1 MPAGTASAGSS
12 HCWIRCFRSTIH
24 CFQIPLVL
32 LPKKAFAF
40 QIRQLIEQLEFLE
53 GQVAELEEQISSLL
67 KQTGSYI
74 TTIPG
79 IGDTLGAIILSEIGD
94 IHRFDAPNMF
104 VQKIPMDDIYVMDD
118 IYPHVAKLVRNRRGM
133 PSSPKTVSRRI
144 ERLANLCW
152 DTLVSRNLVLQYL
165 GAPLENIRAPR
176 DMIFYLAFYLYLDTP
191 FFIAIRKQP
200 ALLF

>member
-1 MPAGTASAGSS
+1 MESS
-12 HCWIRCFRSTIH
+12 FGKRWFSVTKTEAVIRSI
-24 CFQIPLVL
+24 
-32 LPKKAFAF
+32 
-40 QIRQLIEQLEFLE
+40 
-53 GQVAELEEQISSLL
+53 
-67 KQTGSYI
+67 
-74 TTIPG
+74 
-79 IGDTLGAIILSEIGD
+79 LGAAGPD
-94 IHRFDAPNMF
+94 IRPLAYAVDAAISLMF

-176 DMIFYLAFYLYLDTP
+176 DMIFYLAFYIYLDTP
-191 FFIAIRKQP
+191 FFIAIQKQP

>member
-1 MPAGTASAGSS
+1 MTKTEAV
-12 HCWIRCFRSTIH
+12 IRSI
-24 CFQIPLVL
+24 
-32 LPKKAFAF
+32 
-40 QIRQLIEQLEFLE
+40 
-53 GQVAELEEQISSLL
+53 
-67 KQTGSYI
+67 
-74 TTIPG
+74 
-79 IGDTLGAIILSEIGD
+79 LGAAGPD
-94 IHRFDAPNMF
+94 IRPLAYAVDAAITLMF
-104 VQKIPMDDIYVMDD
+104 VQKIPMDD

-176 DMIFYLAFYLYLDTP
+176 DMIFYLAFYIYLDTP

>member
-1 MPAGTASAGSS
+1 MTKTEAV
-12 HCWIRCFRSTIH
+12 IR
-24 CFQIPLVL
+24 
-32 LPKKAFAF
+32 
-40 QIRQLIEQLEFLE
+40 LI
-53 GQVAELEEQISSLL
+53 
-67 KQTGSYI
+67 
-74 TTIPG
+74 
-79 IGDTLGAIILSEIGD
+79 LGAAGPD
-94 IHRFDAPNMF
+94 IRPLAYAVDAAITLMF
-104 VQKIPMDDIYVMDD
+104 VQKIPMDD

-165 GAPLENIRAPR
+165 GAPLENIRAPK
-176 DMIFYLAFYLYLDTP
+176 DMIFYLAFYIYLDTP